1 MMMLLVST
9 ILLPSAVALSV
20 LSRSERA
27 GRLLETD
34 GLRLGSEELLQ
45 LGGEAKNSPGELD
58 KVKQMI
64 SQMIAHHQNAQAEDT
79 DHKSFC
85 DREVIASKSKMDKL
99 QRELQK
105 RNADQDL
112 HSAKLAE
119 MKDRIADLYEEV
131 SKAHKD
137 QKKAADLRSKE
148 ADAYK
153 QAKQDGEITLQE
165 LKRKARSEIRSE
177 REAAIKAEEELTLKQ
192 VRAENKEEDAQ
203 FSFKKLD
210 GEISVA
216 VARKTKEIEQ
226 KERKVVSMT
235 HDLSLGDGD
244 MKMTKDEMSAAKE
257 YESKIKSSCTV
268 RRDPAKER
276 QRARKEQLG
285 SLKEAYNILTGDDIP
300 R

>member
-165 LKRKARSEIRSE
+165 FKRKARSEIRSE

>member
-276 QRARKEQLG
+276 QRARKAQLG